1 MKRMVTRL
9 HLGPDRIG
17 RDARVLAA
25 ALINA
30 DINTHVP
37 FADHIRAA
45 AIAGVLLAGAFFT
58 ANAHAQLY
66 PAKPVRAVFPIS
78 PGSSLDIVGR
88 LVMQK
93 LSEAWGQQVVVDN
106 RPGAGGTL
114 GTALVAR
121 APADG
126 YTLLVSGISQTI
138 NTVLYTQLPYNAQ
151 QDFIEIAPIASMYQV
166 LAVAPSLG
174 IKSVAQLVALAKA
187 KPGHVTFGSAG
198 IGSGAHFAAEKLRL
212 AMGVDVLHVPYKG
225 GPEAMND
232 VMMARIHYWL
242 PTIGTALPFIHDN
255 RLLALGVTSPK
266 RSALLPD
273 VPTLIEAG
281 VAGYEES
288 LWFGIWA
295 PRGVSAGIVE
305 KIAKDVA
312 RTVDLPA
319 LREPFRKLAAEPL
332 HLTPVEFARFVRR
345 ENDSVK
351 QIAKAAG
358 IRAQ

>member
-1 MKRMVTRL
+1 MLKISIKTYTYIT
-9 HLGPDRIG
+9 HT
-17 RDARVLAA
+17 AT
-25 ALINA
+25 ALF
-30 DINTHVP
+30 V
-37 FADHIRAA
+37 
-45 AIAGVLLAGAFFT
+45 GVLLMAVAR
-58 ANAHAQLY
+58 AQPY
-66 PAKPVRAVFPIS
+66 PSKPVRAVFPIS

-88 LVMQK
+88 LVCQK
-93 LSEAWGQQVVVDN
+93 LSEAWGQQIVVDN

-166 LAVAPSLG
+166 LAIAPSQG
-174 IKSVAQLVALAKA
+174 IKSVAQLIALAKA
-187 KPGHVTFGSAG
+187 KPGHVTYGSAG

-212 AMGVDVLHVPYKG
+212 AMAIDALHVPYKG

-242 PTIGTALPFIHDN
+242 PTIGTALPFIQSN
-255 RLLALGVTSPK
+255 RLLALGVTSTQ

-288 LWFGIWA
+288 LWFGVWA
-295 PRGVSAGIVE
+295 PRGVSAGIVD

-312 RTVDLPA
+312 RTIDLPA

-332 HLTPVEFARFVRR
+332 HMTPAEFARFVRR

-358 IRAQ
+358 IKAQ